1 MNAMMQP
8 IASSVRVILLFLIW
22 FQVNMCVAP
31 VVALQTTNS
40 LTTNTRVGMPVRLA
54 SATDPEL
61 HA

>member
-8 IASSVRVILLFLIW
+8 IASNVKVILLSLIW
-22 FQVNMCVAP
+22 FQVNMCAAP

-40 LTTNTRVGMPVRLA
+40 LIMNTRAGILVNLA

-61 HA
+61 A